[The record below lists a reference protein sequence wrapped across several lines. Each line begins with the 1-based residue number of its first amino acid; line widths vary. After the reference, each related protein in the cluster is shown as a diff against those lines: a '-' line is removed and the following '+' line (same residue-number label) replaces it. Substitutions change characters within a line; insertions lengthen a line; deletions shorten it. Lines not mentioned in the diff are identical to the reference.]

1 MKTKLIILSILV
13 MGMVVVGYASGYSQ
27 ALGSPMRG
35 GQPPII
41 SSYFAP
47 EQVRY
52 GDPVRIYL
60 AAEDPDGEMLRIAV
74 VVSQL
79 GYGDYVTDWTYLKPA
94 DQNSFKGYLQWNTQ
108 SGTAFLPENTRVT
121 LKISVFD
128 KAGNESNEV
137 VMPMVLVSSL
147 VPYPPVPAPFDQKD
161 IHMLGYVMV
170 NLRNPIKDTEGHH
183 RDHMFRFPFRHR

>member
-13 MGMVVVGYASGYSQ
+13 MGMVAVGYASGYSQ

-35 GQPPII
+35 GQPPTI

-60 AAEDPDGEMLRIAV
+60 AAEDPDGEMLRIAA

-79 GYGDYVTDWTYLKPA
+79 GYGDYTTDWTYLKPG
-94 DQNSFKGYLQWNTQ
+94 DEKSFKGYLEWNTN
-108 SGTAFLPENTRVT
+108 SGTPILPENTRIT
-121 LKISVFD
+121 LTISVFD
-128 KAGNESNEV
+128 RAGNESNEV
-137 VMPMVLVSSL
+137 VLPMLFVSSL
-147 VPYPPVPAPFDQKD
+147 VPNPPVPASFEQADN
-161 IHMLGYVMV
+161 HMLGHVMI

-183 RDHMFRFPFRHR
+183 RNHVFLFPFRHR